1 MTELRKY
8 LRNRQIMISLIILGA
23 LICMALLADVL
34 APYDYTIKDL
44 SERLQTPSLAHPFGT
59 DQLGRDVLSMAIY
72 GARASLSVGFIV
84 VGVSLAIGLTLGI
97 LAGYYGG
104 WLDEVIMR
112 LTDSFLAFP
121 SMFLALAITA
131 FLGQGIENMILA
143 LIIVEWTSFARVA
156 RGATLDIKS
165 KGYMHAA
172 RWVGGSN
179 VYIMVKHL
187 MPNIVSPV
195 LIMATLGI
203 GNVILAAAGLSFLG
217 LGVQPSTPEWGAMLN
232 AGRTYV
238 TTDPY
243 LMIFPGLCIM
253 ITVLAFNYF
262 GDGLRDVLDQKMNK
276 TELEGRI

>member
-1 MTELRKY
+1 MIELRKF
-8 LRNRQIMISLIILGA
+8 LRNRQIVISLIIIGA
-23 LICMALLADVL
+23 LICMALFADVL
-34 APYDYTIKDL
+34 APYDYTIKNL
-44 SERLQTPSLAHPFGT
+44 SERLQSPSLAHPFGT
-59 DQLGRDVLSMAIY
+59 DHLGLDVLSMAIY

-84 VGVSLAIGLTLGI
+84 VRVSLAIGLSLGI
-97 LAGYYGG
+97 LARYYGG

-131 FLGQGIENMILA
+131 FLGQGLENMILA

-156 RGATLDIKS
+156 RGATLNIKA

-179 VYIMVKHL
+179 AYIMVKHL
-187 MPNIVSPV
+187 MPNIISPV
-195 LIMATLGI
+195 LIMATLGVE
-203 GNVILAAAGLSFLG
+203 NVILAAAGLSFLG
-217 LGVQPSTPEWGAMLN
+217 LGVQPFTPEWGAILN

-238 TTDPY
+238 TSHPY
-243 LMIFPGLCIM
+243 LIIFPGLMIM
-253 ITVLAFNYF
+253 ITVFAFNYF
-262 GDGLRDVLDQKMNK
+262 GDGLRDVLDQKMNN